1 MADGGTFDWLNPFAS
16 IDLNIDGRTDGI
28 KQWAIA
34 NRETIQPIKSIFDVM
49 ITHIELM
56 LQSVPPVIMLLLI
69 ALIAW
74 QAAGGRVAI
83 IVGAC
88 LVALGLLDPAAWP
101 LAMTTLAI
109 VLSAVIVCVIIGLP
123 LGILAG
129 KSDRFEAGIRPV
141 LDTMQ
146 TIPAFVYLVPVVMLI
161 GIGNVSGVIVT
172 IVFALP
178 PLIRL
183 TSLGIRG
190 VNPSVVEAARAFG
203 ATPRQIMF
211 KVELPLATPTI
222 FAGLNQT
229 IMLSLSMVVIASMI
243 SVRGLGNEVLRAMGR
258 LDAGKAIVGGLGIV
272 ILAIVLDRITQ
283 GMGRSGRE
291 RGHRHWWQAGPL
303 GLLLRLI
310 QGRPNS
316 RSLSNEEENDE
327 ASHDRK
333 RPDVDAVAERD
344 AAPGSGA
351 TRRGSDRPT
360 GDPVPAGGNA
370 PGPRHLPGFGGSG
383 LQRG

>member
-1 MADGGTFDWLNPFAS
+1 MSDNSFNWLDPFRS
-16 IDLNIDGRTDGI
+16 IDLGIAESADGI
-28 KQWAIA
+28 KQWAIG
-34 NRETIQPIKSIFDVM
+34 NRDVIQPVKNFFNYLIVSTEHLLF
-49 ITHIELM
+49 
-56 LQSVPPVIMLLLI
+56 SVPPTIMIVLL

-74 QAAGGRVAI
+74 QAAGRRVAI
-83 IVGAC
+83 IVLFC
-88 LVALGLLDPAAWP
+88 LIVLGMLDPNAWS

-109 VLSAVIVCVIIGLP
+109 VASSVFLCFILGLP

-129 KSDRFEAGIRPV
+129 KSDKFQALLRPI

-190 VNPSVVEAARAFG
+190 VDSSVVEAARAFG
-203 ATPRQIMF
+203 ASPLQSLY

-222 FAGLNQT
+222 LAGVNQT

-243 SVRGLGNEVLRAMGR
+243 SVKGLGNEVLRAMGR

-283 GMGRSGRE
+283 GMGQTGRE
-291 RGHRHWWQAGPL
+291 RGHRHWWEGGPV
-303 GLLLRLI
+303 GI
-310 QGRPNS
+310 
-316 RSLSNEEENDE
+316 
-327 ASHDRK
+327 
-333 RPDVDAVAERD
+333 AVKII
-344 AAPGSGA
+344 
-351 TRRGSDRPT
+351 RRNKSSST
-360 GDPVPAGGNA
+360 
-370 PGPRHLPGFGGSG
+370 
-383 LQRG
+383 

>member
-1 MADGGTFDWLNPFAS
+1 MAKEDSFDWLDPFRS
-16 IDLNIDGRTDGI
+16 VDLGIADSADGI
-28 KQWAIA
+28 KQWAIG
-34 NRETIQPIKSIFDVM
+34 NRDVIQPVKNAFNSLIVS
-49 ITHIELM
+49 TEQL
-56 LQSVPPVIMLLLI
+56 LLSVPPTIMLFIL

-74 QAAGGRVAI
+74 QAAGRRVAI
-83 IVGAC
+83 IVFFSM
-88 LVALGLLDPAAWP
+88 VALGLLDPNAWS

-109 VLSAVIVCVIIGLP
+109 VSSSVLLCFLLGLP

-129 KSDRFEAGIRPV
+129 KSDRFQAFLRPI

-172 IVFALP
+172 VVFALP

-203 ATPRQIMF
+203 ASPFQNLY

-222 FAGLNQT
+222 LAGINQT

-243 SVRGLGNEVLRAMGR
+243 SVKGLGNEVLRAMGR
-258 LDAGKAIVGGLGIV
+258 LDAGKALVGGLGIV

-283 GMGRSGRE
+283 GMGQTGRE
-291 RGHRHWWQAGPL
+291 RGHRHWWEGGPV
-303 GLLLRLI
+303 GVVVRMLRHKET
-310 QGRPNS
+310 S
-316 RSLSNEEENDE
+316 STTS
-327 ASHDRK
+327 
-333 RPDVDAVAERD
+333 
-344 AAPGSGA
+344 
-351 TRRGSDRPT
+351 T
-360 GDPVPAGGNA
+360 
-370 PGPRHLPGFGGSG
+370 
-383 LQRG
+383 

>member
-1 MADGGTFDWLNPFAS
+1 MAEDKTFNWLDPFS
-16 IDLNIDGRTDGI
+16 SVDLDVDGRTDGI

-34 NRETIQPIKSIFDVM
+34 NREAIQPIKGFFDGL
-49 ITHIELM
+49 IIRIEAA
-56 LQSVPPVIMLLLI
+56 LQAVPPVIMLVLLV
-69 ALIAW
+69 LIAW
-74 QAAGGRVAI
+74 QAAGRRVAI
-83 IVGAC
+83 LVAAC
-88 LVALGLLDPAAWP
+88 LVALGFLDPAAWS

-109 VLSAVIVCVIIGLP
+109 VISSVILCVIIGLP

-129 KSDRFEAGIRPV
+129 KSDRFEAAIRPV

-172 IVFALP
+172 IIFALP
-178 PLIRL
+178 PLVRL

-203 ATPRQIMF
+203 ATPNQIMF

-222 FAGLNQT
+222 LAGLNQT

-243 SVRGLGNEVLRAMGR
+243 SVKGLGNEVLRAMGR

-283 GMGRSGRE
+283 GLGRSGRA
-291 RGHRHWWQAGPL
+291 RGHRHWWQAGPV
-303 GLLLRLI
+303 GLVVGLVK
-310 QGRPNS
+310 GR
-316 RSLSNEEENDE
+316 
-327 ASHDRK
+327 
-333 RPDVDAVAERD
+333 
-344 AAPGSGA
+344 G
-351 TRRGSDRPT
+351 
-360 GDPVPAGGNA
+360 
-370 PGPRHLPGFGGSG
+370 
-383 LQRG
+383 